1 MNIKKLIPLFF
12 LLALL
17 GLFFYFRL
25 YQYLSFTALKD
36 NRATLSAWT
45 QSHFLLASIIYMAS
59 YALAV
64 AVSIPGATLLTLTG
78 GFLFGIALGSIY
90 IIFSAT
96 LGASLIFLATKTAF
110 ANTLRKKAGPFVK
123 KLEAGFQKDA
133 FNYLLVLRLIPLF
146 PFWLINIVPALLNMR
161 FKSYVLATALG
172 IIPGTIVYVA
182 IGNGLGSL
190 FDNNQTPNLGIIF
203 QPQILLPIIGLAVL
217 AIVPVIYKRFKR
229 N

>member
-1 MNIKKLIPLFF
+1 MNIKKRIPLF
-12 LLALL
+12 LLLILL

-25 YQYLSFTALKD
+25 YHYLSFNALKEH
-36 NRATLSAWT
+36 RAALSTWT
-45 QSHFLLASIIYMAS
+45 QSHFVLASVVYMAS

-64 AVSIPGATLLTLTG
+64 AISIPGAVLLTLTG
-78 GFLFGIALGSIY
+78 GLLFGITLGAIY
-90 IIFSAT
+90 IIISAT
-96 LGASLIFLATKTAF
+96 LGASIIFLAAKTAF
-110 ANTLRKKAGPFVK
+110 ADILEKKAGPFVK

-172 IIPGTIVYVA
+172 IIPGTVVYVA
-182 IGNGLGSL
+182 IGHGLGSV
-190 FDNNQTPNLGIIF
+190 FDNNQTPNLEIIF
-203 QPQILLPIIGLAVL
+203 QPQILWPIIALAIL
-217 AIVPVIYKRFKR
+217 AIVPVIYKRFRR